1 MSGPASTA
9 CIVQADSQDRTMVF
23 SVLFA
28 VLVALMGL
36 GITAA
41 FIASGPWAW
50 SLGLMWVGYDALL
63 QMVLVATAWGA
74 VRRGQ
79 PIAGGGAGPSLAVL
93 VPARNEVS
101 VLPATIAALMPQLG
115 PLDQLLVV
123 DDGSTDGTA
132 AWCAAHEVNCLS
144 KPNSGKSDSL
154 NQALNSVSEDII
166 VTIDADTVVLPGSLT
181 AIRTAFAADP
191 LLVAAGGVLTT
202 TYRPAPLARWLAWHQ
217 QAEYVRSF
225 LFRAAWDRWRT
236 LLLVSG
242 AFAAYRRA
250 ELVAIG
256 GYDRGCLVEDYEITH
271 RLHRA
276 LPDRHV
282 GMIPG
287 AQAITDVPGKV
298 STFLAQRSRWFA
310 GFIQVHFHYRA
321 MVGDRRYGALGLLM
335 LPLKTVDLLLPL
347 AGLMALLILVGLL
360 VVGTA
365 VDPLIFLVIGGKL
378 VLDLLLVV
386 IILRL
391 TARWTGKQQSTWSVV
406 IATMCEPL
414 AYQPLRQIGALL
426 GWIAHLRRRHTWTP
440 QR

>member
-1 MSGPASTA
+1 
-9 CIVQADSQDRTMVF
+9 MVF

-28 VLVALMGL
+28 AIMALMAL

-41 FIASGPWAW
+41 FITSGPLAW
-50 SLGLMWVGYDALL
+50 SLGLMWVGYDAAL
-63 QMVLVATAWGA
+63 QVVLVVTAWGA
-74 VRRGQ
+74 VRRRQ
-79 PIAGGGAGPSLAVL
+79 PTTLVGAGPSLAVL

-101 VLPATIAALMPQLG
+101 VLPATIAALRPQLACH
-115 PLDQLLVV
+115 DRLLVV

-132 AWCAAHEVNCLS
+132 AWCAAQGIACLS

-154 NQALNSVSEDII
+154 NQALSCVSEDIV
-166 VTIDADTVVLPGSLT
+166 VTIDADTVVLPESLM
-181 AIRTAFAADP
+181 AIRSAFAADP

-202 TYRPAPLARWLAWHQ
+202 TYRPAPLARWLAWQQ

-225 LFRAAWDRWRT
+225 LFRAAWDRWGT

-256 GYDRGCLVEDYEITH
+256 GYDVGCLVEDYEITH

-298 STFLAQRSRWFA
+298 ATFLAQRSRWFA

-321 MVGDRRYGALGLLM
+321 MVGNRAYGALGLLM
-335 LPLKTVDLLLPL
+335 LPLKTVDLLVP
-347 AGLMALLILVGLL
+347 LVGLL
-360 VVGTA
+360 ALGILLGLLLVGA
-365 VDPLIFLVIGGKL
+365 VIDPFIYLVIGAKLFLDL
-378 VLDLLLVV
+378 VLVGV
-386 IILRL
+386 ILGL
-391 TARWTGKQQSTWSVV
+391 TARWTGKQQPIWSVLL
-406 IATMCEPL
+406 ATMCEPL